1 MKISFN
7 STIEKSW
14 RGTFSWSAS
23 FLPAIIVSKYQLGWS
38 IEIGWLLWLVELNWT
53 RKEKNDDRR

>member
-7 STIEKSW
+7 STIEKTW

-23 FLPAIIVSKYQLGWS
+23 VLPAVIISKYYLGWS
-38 IEIGWLLWLVELNWT
+38 VEIGWLLWFVELNWT